1 VISDHSKYIV
11 FDLETTGLSTNE
23 DAIVEISAIK
33 VIDGSVAEEFSTLV
47 NPGIHIPYSSSSI
60 HGITDDMVDDA
71 PSTEEALA
79 GFIDFVGDCDLVG
92 HNILRFDM
100 KFIQRDV
107 ERFFGITLNNGII
120 DTLYLS
126 RKYLPNLCSHS
137 LGKLA
142 DHYDVS
148 YEGAH
153 RALADCRITLTVY
166 QYLLKEME
174 DAIKSVKATETCPLC
189 GNELIKRKGKHGEF
203 WGCTSFP
210 ICRFTKDC

>member
-1 VISDHSKYIV
+1 MISGHTKYVV
-11 FDLETTGLSTNE
+11 FDLETTGLSSTE

-33 VIDGSVAEEFSTLV
+33 VIDGSVTDEFSTLV

-60 HGITDDMVDDA
+60 HGITDDMVADA
-71 PSTEEALA
+71 PSTEEALNS
-79 GFIDFVGDCDLVG
+79 FIDFIGDFALVG

-107 ERFFGITLNNGII
+107 ELFFGTTLDNDII

-126 RKYLPNLCSHS
+126 RKYLPKLCSHS
-137 LGKLA
+137 LGALA

-153 RALADCRITLTVY
+153 RALSDCRITLKVY
-166 QYLLKEME
+166 QYLLNEMTE
-174 DAIKSVKATETCPLC
+174 AIKTVNSTDVCPWC
-189 GNELIKRKGKHGEF
+189 GNELIKRNGKHGEF
-203 WGCTSFP
+203 RGCASFP
-210 ICRFTKDC
+210 ICKYTKDC